1 MRRHGPVISVV
12 ICCFAD
18 ERFEDVLD
26 GVEALRHQT
35 LPPAE
40 IVVVVDHNPALLE
53 RVRAAVPDV
62 RAVANREPK
71 GSSGARNTGIA
82 STRGEIVAFFDDDA
96 VPEPDCLERMVAH
109 YAGEGVVGVGGSVVA
124 GWCTGRPR
132 WFPEEFDW
140 VIGCTYRGLPTR
152 PAALRNLLGANMSFR
167 RGALDI
173 AGGFAAEMART
184 GRYPLGVD
192 DTELCIRMRRKLPGS
207 VLVYAPD
214 ARVRHKVPA
223 TRETWRYFRMRCFA
237 EGLAKAALTT
247 LSGTD
252 ESLSSER
259 SYVVRVLPGGVARG
273 LRDAVTG
280 KDGAGAERSLA
291 IIAGLLVTAAGYA
304 TGKIQALRRGTS
316 RPQRFASPQAE
327 PAAGRMGA
335 EPQSER
341 AVL

>member
-1 MRRHGPVISVV
+1 VRRRGPAISAV

-26 GVEALRHQT
+26 CVEALGHQT
-35 LPPAE
+35 LPPAD
-40 IVVVVDHNPALLE
+40 IAVVVDHNSALLE

-62 RAVANREPK
+62 PVVANRESR

-96 VPEPDCLERMVAH
+96 VPEPDCLERMVVH
-109 YAGEGVVGVGGSVVA
+109 YAGDGVVGVGGSVVPA
-124 GWCTGRPR
+124 WCTGRPR

-152 PAALRNLLGANMSFR
+152 PTALRNLVGANMSFR

-173 AGGFAAEMART
+173 AGGFAAEMARA

-192 DTELCIRMRRKLPGS
+192 DTELCIRIRQKLPDS
-207 VLVYAPD
+207 VLVYAPE

-223 TRETWRYFRMRCFA
+223 TRETWRYFCTRCFA
-237 EGLAKAALTT
+237 EGLAKAALTAV
-247 LSGTD
+247 SGTH
-252 ESLSSER
+252 EGLSSER
-259 SYVVRVLPGGVARG
+259 SYVVRVLPRGVARG
-273 LRDAVTG
+273 LRNAFTG
-280 KDGAGAERSLA
+280 QDRAGAERSLT

-304 TGKIQALRRGTS
+304 SGRIQVLWRGTS
-316 RPQRFASPQAE
+316 RPRFACLEAQPTG
-327 PAAGRMGA
+327 GRTGA